1 MADHIRKQIR
11 DAAATALTGLVT
23 TGSNVFSGRVSP
35 LGLSE
40 LPAIVIYLNADEAV
54 EGAYNGAPTEAR
66 DGMLRIE
73 GIAKAN
79 DDTIDTLDQIAKE
92 VEEALFSNSAFL
104 ALLMVKPGPPSAI
117 ISIDEPVEGLAH
129 RLGSIIL
136 QFPIM
141 YRTRLGDPDT
151 QV

>member
-11 DAAATALTGLVT
+11 DAAATALTGLTT
-23 TGSNVFSGRVSP
+23 TGSNVFTGRVSP
-35 LGLSE
+35 LSLSE
-40 LPAIVIYLNADEAV
+40 LPALAIFLNADEAI
-54 EGAYNGAPTEAR
+54 EGAYNGGATEER
-66 DGMLRIE
+66 EGTLRVE

-92 VEEALFSNSAFL
+92 VEEALFADAPFL
-104 ALLMVKPGPPSAI
+104 ALLMVKPGPPGAV
-117 ISIDEPVEGLAH
+117 ISIDEPVEGVAH